1 MPSGINTSGICSFI
15 YRHRS
20 YLSLLGVT
28 PRISQDERSSVI
40 THESTPSVSMMM
52 ALAHRSSVKR
62 TSCKSERE
70 GGEQGQVNLGDGGTR
85 DYPAAPTR
93 FRVTRRGGWGR
104 EEQKRRKSVRFHWP
118 CCCSSRRGDASVCP
132 RRRCCLRAAGL
143 MCPSRGSFSGW
154 GSRRSALGKKKTCHL
169 DFFSFVFSLL

>member
-1 MPSGINTSGICSFI
+1 MPSGINTGGICSFI

-70 GGEQGQVNLGDGGTR
+70 SGERGQVNLGDGGTR

-93 FRVTRRGGWGR
+93 FRVTRRRGGKKEDA
-104 EEQKRRKSVRFHWP
+104 EEKKKRAVSLALLLLLT
-118 CCCSSRRGDASVCP
+118 SRRCQRLSATPMLFASCRTNVP
-132 RRRCCLRAAGL
+132 EPWFIFRLGV
-143 MCPSRGSFSGW
+143 PPISSGKEGNVSF
-154 GSRRSALGKKKTCHL
+154 
-169 DFFSFVFSLL
+169 